1 MVKAGNRRKFQS
13 VNIRSKAMKSDVQL
27 QQDVLDELDW
37 EPSVDGAHIGVAV
50 SDGIVTLTGHVPS
63 YAEKYAAE
71 RATKRVYGVKAVADE
86 LDVKLPGSAERTDE
100 DIAAACVN
108 ALKVDYS
115 VPNEKIKVVVS
126 KGWVT
131 LEGEVGW
138 QYQKDAAG
146 RDVRYLTGVTG
157 LSNNITVK
165 PRVSVADVTTKIE
178 AALKR
183 SAELDARRITV
194 EAANGTVTLR
204 GGVRSLAEKEE
215 AGWAAWAAPGVS
227 RVENLIS
234 ITP

>member
-1 MVKAGNRRKFQS
+1 
-13 VNIRSKAMKSDVQL
+13 MKTDVLL
-27 QQDVLDELDW
+27 QQDVLDELDF
-37 EPSVDGAHIGVAV
+37 EPSVNAAHIGVAV
-50 SDGIVTLTGHVPS
+50 TDGIVTLTGHVPS

-71 RATKRVYGVKAVADE
+71 RAAKRVYGVKAVAEE

-146 RDVRYLTGVTG
+146 RNVRYLTGVIG

-165 PRVSVADVTTKIE
+165 PRVSAAAVATKIE

-183 SAELDARRITV
+183 SAELDARRIAV
-194 EAANGTVTLR
+194 EASNGTVTLR

-227 RVENLIS
+227 RVENLIT